1 MKKNLIKIIIKK
13 YKQNFTL
20 HVSYYAEN
28 YENKNHVPHLYIS
41 LINPFTAIRFS

>member
-1 MKKNLIKIIIKK
+1 MQISIETD
-13 YKQNFTL
+13 KQNFTL